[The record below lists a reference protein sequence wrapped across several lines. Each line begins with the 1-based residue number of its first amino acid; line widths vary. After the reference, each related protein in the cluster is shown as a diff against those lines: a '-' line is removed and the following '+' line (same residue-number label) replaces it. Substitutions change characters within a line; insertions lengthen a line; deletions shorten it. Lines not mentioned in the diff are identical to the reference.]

1 MSPWSCNSWFKTTRR
16 GTLALGAALL
26 ALGSPVAQAADPW
39 PVKPIRV
46 VIPFSTGGVQDT
58 LARSISNELGAAL
71 GQPVIIE
78 NRPGAG
84 GTLAASQVAKA
95 APDGYTLILAAASH
109 NINGTLYSKLNYDPV
124 KDFVGAA
131 YIGSTSYI
139 MVVSGGVPVKNV
151 AEFIAYAK
159 ARPGQLNYASA
170 GSGSATHLAM
180 AYFSGMAGLD
190 IVHIPTKGAGDAMTE
205 VLAGRSQ
212 VMVNANNV
220 VLPFAKDARVRLLG
234 VTSEKASP
242 FVPGVEPIAAALPG
256 YVFDSWFG
264 FLAPAGTPPEIVS
277 KLNAEVAKLVRRP
290 EIIERLNRQ
299 GIEGGSMAPEA
310 FAQLL
315 RQDFDR
321 MAKVVRTSGAKAD

>member
-1 MSPWSCNSWFKTTRR
+1 
-16 GTLALGAALL
+16 
-26 ALGSPVAQAADPW
+26 
-39 PVKPIRV
+39 
-46 VIPFSTGGVQDT
+46 VIPFTTGGVQDT

-84 GTLAASQVAKA
+84 GTVAANAVAKS

-131 YIGSTSYI
+131 YIGNTSYI
-139 MVVSGGVPVKNV
+139 MVVSASVPAKSV
-151 AEFIAYAK
+151 AEFVSYAK
-159 ARPGQLNYASA
+159 ARPGQLNYATA

-212 VMVNANNV
+212 VMINANNV
-220 VLPFAKDARVRLLG
+220 ALPFAKDSRVRLLG
-234 VTSEKASP
+234 VTSDKASP
-242 FVPGVEPIAAALPG
+242 FVPGVEPISAALPG

-264 FLAPAGTPPEIVS
+264 LLAPAGTPADIVN
-277 KLNAEVAKLVRRP
+277 KLNTEMSKVLKRP
-290 EIIERLNRQ
+290 EVIERLTRQ
-299 GIEGGSMAPEA
+299 GIEAGSMTPEA
-310 FAQLL
+310 FGQLL
-315 RQDFDR
+315 RQDFER
-321 MAKVVRTSGAKAD
+321 MAKVVKTSGAKAD

>member
-1 MSPWSCNSWFKTTRR
+1 MKMWSYKESIQRARSW
-16 GTLALGAALL
+16 LALGAALL
-26 ALGSPVAQAADPW
+26 SLAAQAAEPW
-39 PVKPIRV
+39 PVKPIRI
-46 VIPFSTGGVQDT
+46 VIPFTTGGVQDT

-84 GTLAASQVAKA
+84 GTVASNAVAKS

-131 YIGSTSYI
+131 YIGNTSYI
-139 MVVSGGVPVKNV
+139 MVVSASVPARSV
-151 AEFIAYAK
+151 AEFISYAK
-159 ARPGQLNYASA
+159 ARPGQLNYATA

-212 VMVNANNV
+212 VMINANNV
-220 VLPFAKDARVRLLG
+220 ALPFAKDPRVRLLG

-242 FVPGVEPIAAALPG
+242 FVPGVDPIAAALPG

-264 FLAPAGTPPEIVS
+264 LLAPAGTPADIVN
-277 KLNAEVAKLVRRP
+277 KLNTEMAKVLKRP
-290 EIIERLNRQ
+290 EVIERLTRQ
-299 GIEGGSMAPEA
+299 GIEAGSMAPEA

-321 MAKVVRTSGAKAD
+321 MARVVKVSGAKAD

>member
-1 MSPWSCNSWFKTTRR
+1 MKMWSYKESIQRARSW
-16 GTLALGAALL
+16 LALGAALL
-26 ALGSPVAQAADPW
+26 SLAAQAAEPW
-39 PVKPIRV
+39 PVKPIRI
-46 VIPFSTGGVQDT
+46 VIPFTTGGVQDT

-84 GTLAASQVAKA
+84 GTVASNAVAKS

-131 YIGSTSYI
+131 YIGNTSYI
-139 MVVSGGVPVKNV
+139 MVVSASVPARSV
-151 AEFIAYAK
+151 AEFVSYAK
-159 ARPGQLNYASA
+159 ARPGQLNYATA

-212 VMVNANNV
+212 VMINANNV
-220 VLPFAKDARVRLLG
+220 ALPFAKDPRVRLLG

-242 FVPGVEPIAAALPG
+242 FVPGVDPIAAALPG

-264 FLAPAGTPPEIVS
+264 LLAPAGTPADIVN
-277 KLNAEVAKLVRRP
+277 KLNTEMAKVLKRP
-290 EIIERLNRQ
+290 EVIERLTRQ
-299 GIEGGSMAPEA
+299 GIEAGSMAPEA

-321 MAKVVRTSGAKAD
+321 MARVVKVSGAKAD

>member
-1 MSPWSCNSWFKTTRR
+1 MKMLSDPCFFQSARR
-16 GTLALGAALL
+16 SLLLAAALVGL
-26 ALGSPVAQAADPW
+26 SAQAADPW

-46 VIPFSTGGVQDT
+46 VIPFTTGGVQDT

-84 GTLAASQVAKA
+84 GTVAANAVAKS

-131 YIGSTSYI
+131 YIGNTSYI
-139 MVVSGGVPVKNV
+139 MVVSASVPAKSV
-151 AEFIAYAK
+151 AEFVSYAK
-159 ARPGQLNYASA
+159 ARPGQLNYATA

-212 VMVNANNV
+212 VMINANNV
-220 VLPFAKDARVRLLG
+220 ALPFAKDSRVRLLG
-234 VTSEKASP
+234 VTSDKASP
-242 FVPGVEPIAAALPG
+242 FVPGVEPISAALPG

-264 FLAPAGTPPEIVS
+264 LLAPAGTPADIVN
-277 KLNAEVAKLVRRP
+277 KLNTEMSKVLKRP
-290 EIIERLNRQ
+290 EVIERLTRQ
-299 GIEGGSMAPEA
+299 GIEAGSMTPEA
-310 FAQLL
+310 FGQLL
-315 RQDFDR
+315 RQDFER
-321 MAKVVRTSGAKAD
+321 MAKVVKTSGAKAD

>member
-1 MSPWSCNSWFKTTRR
+1 MKMKSYQGALTSVRQW
-16 GTLALGAALL
+16 LAVGGAALL
-26 ALGSPVAQAADPW
+26 SLAAQAADPW

-46 VIPFSTGGVQDT
+46 VIPFTTGGVQDT

-84 GTLAASQVAKA
+84 GTVASNAVAKS

-109 NINGTLYSKLNYDPV
+109 SINGTLYSKLNYDPV

-131 YIGSTSYI
+131 YIGNTSYI
-139 MVVSGGVPVKNV
+139 MVVSASVPVKSV
-151 AEFIAYAK
+151 AEFVSYAK
-159 ARPGQLNYASA
+159 ARPGQLNYATA
-170 GSGSATHLAM
+170 GSGSATHLSM

-212 VMVNANNV
+212 VMINANNV
-220 VLPFAKDARVRLLG
+220 ALPFAKDPRVRLLG

-264 FLAPAGTPPEIVS
+264 LLAPAGTPPDIVN
-277 KLNAEVAKLVRRP
+277 KLNTEMGKVLKRP
-290 EIIERLNRQ
+290 EVIERLTRQ
-299 GIEGGSMAPEA
+299 GIEAGSMTPEA

-321 MAKVVRTSGAKAD
+321 MAKVVKVSGAKAD

>member
-1 MSPWSCNSWFKTTRR
+1 MNPWCSVWARKFL
-16 GTLALGAALL
+16 TLGSALL
-26 ALGSPVAQAADPW
+26 ALAAQAADPW
-39 PVKPIRV
+39 PVKPIRI

-84 GTLAASQVAKA
+84 GTVATNLVAKS

-109 NINGTLYSKLNYDPV
+109 SINGTLYSKLNYDPV

-139 MVVSGGVPVKNV
+139 MVVSASVPAKSV
-151 AEFIAYAK
+151 AEFVSYAK
-159 ARPGQLNYASA
+159 ARPGQLNYATA
-170 GSGSATHLAM
+170 GGGSATHLAM
-180 AYFSGMAGLD
+180 AYLNAMAGLD

-212 VMVNANNV
+212 VMINANNV
-220 VLPFAKDARVRLLG
+220 ALPFAKDSRVRLLG

-264 FLAPAGTPPEIVS
+264 LLAPAGTPADIVN
-277 KLNAEVAKLVRRP
+277 KLNAEMGKVLKRP
-290 EIIERLNRQ
+290 EVIERLNRQ
-299 GIEGGSMAPEA
+299 GIEAGSMSPDS

-315 RQDFDR
+315 RNDFER
-321 MAKVVRTSGAKAD
+321 MAKVVKTSGAKAD

>member
-1 MSPWSCNSWFKTTRR
+1 MKMWSYKESIQRARSW
-16 GTLALGAALL
+16 LALGAALL
-26 ALGSPVAQAADPW
+26 SLAAQAAEPW
-39 PVKPIRV
+39 PVKPIRI
-46 VIPFSTGGVQDT
+46 VIPFTTGGVQDT

-84 GTLAASQVAKA
+84 GTVASNAVAKS

-131 YIGSTSYI
+131 YIGNTSYI
-139 MVVSGGVPVKNV
+139 MVVSASVPARSV
-151 AEFIAYAK
+151 AEFISYAK
-159 ARPGQLNYASA
+159 ARPGQLNYATA

-212 VMVNANNV
+212 VMINANNV
-220 VLPFAKDARVRLLG
+220 ALPFAKDPRVRLLG

-242 FVPGVEPIAAALPG
+242 FVPGVDPIAAALPG

-264 FLAPAGTPPEIVS
+264 LLAPAGTPADIVN
-277 KLNAEVAKLVRRP
+277 KLNTEMAKVLKRP
-290 EIIERLNRQ
+290 EVIERLTRQ
-299 GIEGGSMAPEA
+299 GIEAGSMTPEA

-321 MAKVVRTSGAKAD
+321 MARVVKVSGAKAD